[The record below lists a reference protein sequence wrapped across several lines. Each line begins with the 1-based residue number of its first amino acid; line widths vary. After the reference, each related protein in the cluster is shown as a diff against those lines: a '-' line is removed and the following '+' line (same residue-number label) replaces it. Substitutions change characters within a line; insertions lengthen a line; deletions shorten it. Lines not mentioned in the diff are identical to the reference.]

1 MIEQV
6 LVSTELRSAVFDIIN
21 KTIEEGER
29 CSPNP
34 ADKLTEIC
42 ALESDKSYFVSRIAR
57 RLVEGMEFSF
67 FLDRGWCR
75 TMKFSRDKNT
85 NKFVVYLSGVK
96 PPEIANF
103 VTNVVQFANERLEQL
118 YQVA

>member
-1 MIEQV
+1 VIEQV
-6 LVSTELRSAVFDIIN
+6 LVSTELRSAIFDIIN
-21 KTIEEGER
+21 KTVEEGKL

-34 ADKLTEIC
+34 ADKLAEIC
-42 ALESDKSYFVSRIAR
+42 CLEIEKSYFVSRIAH
-57 RLVEGMEFSF
+57 RLAQGMEFSF

-96 PPEIANF
+96 PPEIADF
-103 VTNVVQFANERLEQL
+103 VTNVVQFANQRLEQL